1 MRRRVQG
8 EEEDEELDEDE
19 DRLDVV
25 GLEDTSPRPGI
36 MCIRTKILDL
46 SWQYVSSPSCAVPN
60 PVSVCPCVYEVSQ
73 SGIGVSIRLLELISK
88 ISDREIASLH

>member
-1 MRRRVQG
+1 MQG

-36 MCIRTKILDL
+36 MCIRKSDL
-46 SWQYVSSPSCAVPN
+46 AICQPLLRRPKPSIS
-60 PVSVCPCVYEVSQ
+60 VSVC
-73 SGIGVSIRLLELISK
+73 L
-88 ISDREIASLH
+88 

>member
-25 GLEDTSPRPGI
+25 GLEDTSPRPGVV
-36 MCIRTKILDL
+36 CTRRSDL
-46 SWQYVSSPSCAVPN
+46 AICQPLLCRPKLSIS
-60 PVSVCPCVYEVSQ
+60 VSVCQ
-73 SGIGVSIRLLELISK
+73 
-88 ISDREIASLH
+88 